1 MGQPAPPTRRR
12 ALRCVGIAFLAI
24 LLTTTI
30 ASCLVVVLHFG
41 DDGGA
46 LVAEAGRPTARQCL
60 HSVVRLRAATLGV
73 RPGRFA
79 VPLRREGRGVVVVG
93 LAGGAGRETV
103 ERAVR
108 YAARAA
114 GLRAAAPTCCDGRRG
129 AWDFRNRHER
139 QAVVHSSGWPFEAW
153 VEPAS
158 YHPFLLAAVP
168 SARSQV
174 VALALGRAP
183 RGLGAA
189 RRRALRRRGAAAR
202 ARLLGAARGARDG
215 RGPRLRRRGARPA
228 RRRRRRV
235 LRPPR
240 RRRGTPRDDGPR
252 RRLGAQVRGP
262 RPPPPVEAARGPAPR
277 PRLARDRARRCRGRR
292 RRLRRLPAGKWGRR
306 SVISKLYC
314 RLRDMLSSQA
324 RLRPA
329 PRLCCRKLVI
339 LNVYLRI
346 DFYFPREAPLMWL

>member
-1 MGQPAPPTRRR
+1 MGQPPTRRR

-60 HSVVRLRAATLGV
+60 HSVVRLRAATLGA

-174 VALALGRAP
+174 VALVWDPVDRLVAAWT
-183 RGLGAA
+183 RGGGNVPDLV
-189 RRRALRRRGAAAR
+189 RRANGTTPAGRR
-202 ARLLGAARGARDG
+202 
-215 RGPRLRRRGARPA
+215 
-228 RRRRRRV
+228 
-235 LRPPR
+235 
-240 RRRGTPRDDGPR
+240 
-252 RRLGAQVRGP
+252 
-262 RPPPPVEAARGPAPR
+262 
-277 PRLARDRARRCRGRR
+277 RLARDAGHALDAMSAALVGTADPRDRCFTNTSRAASPRWPPANGCPSSWTATTSRRRC
-292 RRLRRLPAGKWGRR
+292 
-306 SVISKLYC
+306 
-314 RLRDMLSSQA
+314 
-324 RLRPA
+324 
-329 PRLCCRKLVI
+329 
-339 LNVYLRI
+339 
-346 DFYFPREAPLMWL
+346 